1 MEIDCMDIG
10 LLIKE
15 MMKKNSSYAEPFG
28 KEPTS
33 TVEVTARTLD
43 LIYLIRDKWF
53 PNEEVPMT
61 AGEAINLISCA
72 IYYKKLSRKK

>member
-1 MEIDCMDIG
+1 MDIG

-15 MMKKNSSYAEPFG
+15 MMKENSSYAEPFG
-28 KEPTS
+28 PEPTT

-43 LIYLIRDKWF
+43 LIYLIRDKYY

-61 AGEAINLISCA
+61 AGETINLICCS
-72 IYYKKLSRKK
+72 IYYNKLSRKK

>member
-28 KEPTS
+28 PEPT
-33 TVEVTARTLD
+33 TAVEVTARTLD
-43 LIYLIRDKWF
+43 LILLIRNKWF
-53 PNEEVPMT
+53 PDEEVPMT
-61 AGEAINLISCA
+61 AGETINLICCS
-72 IYYKKLSRKK
+72 IYYNKLSRKK

>member
-1 MEIDCMDIG
+1 MDIG

-28 KEPTS
+28 PEPTT

-43 LIYLIRDKWF
+43 LIYLIRDKYY

-61 AGEAINLISCA
+61 AGETINLICCS
-72 IYYKKLSRKK
+72 IYYNELSRKK